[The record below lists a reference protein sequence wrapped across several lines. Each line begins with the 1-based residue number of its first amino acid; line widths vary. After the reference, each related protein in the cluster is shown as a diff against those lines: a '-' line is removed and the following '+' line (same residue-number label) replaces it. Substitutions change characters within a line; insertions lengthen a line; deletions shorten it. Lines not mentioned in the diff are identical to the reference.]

1 MSAVLLHDSSR
12 SGALTWAADLITN
25 GIAAGMILNP
35 FSTPRRTISRAGTTP
50 AKTGAT
56 ESRHRLADAGGEVFF
71 DPTSHG
77 ALATGANLF
86 NLYDT
91 WELWPP
97 GSRGTTT
104 DAALTEHVD
113 RVLARCDEI
122 SLRPIAPTLP
132 LTSPTSPAATSAL
145 RMAELAVEADVGA
158 YVAIVG
164 TSTFWAAG
172 SALDAYIGELVQL
185 RPAGWAVT
193 VTRDALRYPWPGLD
207 PAEVAGLCRTVH
219 SLSLRDAEVIAC
231 HGDLAALPA
240 VAAGAT
246 YVGSGWDLRHRSC
259 ADDIFRSSSG
269 IRRASY
275 RVAHRGLL
283 ATLKR
288 VEAETIHAADPTL
301 SARLV
306 PGPLPPDYNAHWR
319 HHLRVLNSGV
329 NRVASAGAGQA
340 RVDTL
345 RRMYRTAQRDF
356 DAVIGIVSRLEAG
369 RSQWIDP
376 LADGLELYAQG
387 EGW

>member
-12 SGALTWAADLITN
+12 SGALTWATDLITN

-35 FSTPRRTISRAGTTP
+35 FSTPRRTIPRAGRSA

-56 ESRHRLADAGGEVFF
+56 EARHRLTDAGAEVFF

-77 ALATGANLF
+77 ALAAGANAF
-86 NLYDT
+86 DMYDT
-91 WELWPP
+91 WELWPA
-97 GSRGTTT
+97 GNRGTTT

-113 RVLARCDEI
+113 RVLARCNEL
-122 SLRPIAPTLP
+122 SLHPIAPTLP
-132 LTSPTSPAATSAL
+132 LTSPTSPAAPSAL
-145 RMAELAVEADVGA
+145 RMAELAIEADAGA

-164 TSTFWAAG
+164 TSTFWSAG
-172 SALDAYIGELVQL
+172 SALDAYVGELVQL

-231 HGDLAALPA
+231 HGDLAALPT

-246 YVGSGWDLRHRSC
+246 YVGSGWDVRHRVC
-259 ADDIFRSSSG
+259 AEDIFRASSE

-288 VEAETIHAADPTL
+288 VEAETLHAADQTL
-301 SARLV
+301 SNRLV
-306 PGPLPPDYNAHWR
+306 PGPLPPGHNDYWR
-319 HHLRVLNSGV
+319 HHLRVLDDRV
-329 NRVASAGAGQA
+329 NRVSRAGDGQA
-340 RVDTL
+340 RVDRL
-345 RRMYRTAQRDF
+345 RRMYRTAQRNF
-356 DAVIGIVSRLEAG
+356 DTVTGILGRLEAG
-369 RSQWIDP
+369 RAQWIDP